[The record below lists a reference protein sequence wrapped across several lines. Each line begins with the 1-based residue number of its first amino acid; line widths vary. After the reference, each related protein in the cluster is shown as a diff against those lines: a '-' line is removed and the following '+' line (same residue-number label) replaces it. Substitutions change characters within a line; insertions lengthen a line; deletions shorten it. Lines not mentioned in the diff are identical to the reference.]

1 MKVLPWAVLFREV
14 AWITVILLSMPWDR
28 KSIQESEAVLW
39 LGSRLNSFNPSDD
52 PWRMTMQTSMLNLVL
67 HRNKPHLLDCVRLWF
82 ELIWLHCSAFLA
94 DNGDYCVHSVH
105 TCQDID
111 IDSRNLSLLLQ
122 ETMNSLTSLYDEF
135 GDRITRR
142 TRDRVH
148 VEDLWSPLGQ
158 DCEC

>member
-1 MKVLPWAVLFREV
+1 
-14 AWITVILLSMPWDR
+14 
-28 KSIQESEAVLW
+28 
-39 LGSRLNSFNPSDD
+39 
-52 PWRMTMQTSMLNLVL
+52 
-67 HRNKPHLLDCVRLWF
+67 
-82 ELIWLHCSAFLA
+82 
-94 DNGDYCVHSVH
+94 VHSVH

-148 VEDLWSPLGQ
+148 VEDL
-158 DCEC
+158 